1 LWLSWTLFYISI
13 DLEVRVSLAILGGVV
28 LCSLLFIVYT
38 LVQYFETISPLNQAI
53 PDLRISTESKHIRLV
68 EYEQRIGDLKIEIP
82 RSEVRLSRM
91 EKWIELLTTQH
102 AGLQTQEI
110 EIQRTKL
117 ERGSSGKAG
126 GSPS

>member
-1 LWLSWTLFYISI
+1 M
-13 DLEVRVSLAILGGVV
+13 SLAILGGVV

-82 RSEVRLSRM
+82 RSEVRLARM
-91 EKWIELLTTQH
+91 VKWIELLTTQH

-110 EIQRTKL
+110 EIQRAKL
-117 ERGSSGKAG
+117 EKGSSGKAG